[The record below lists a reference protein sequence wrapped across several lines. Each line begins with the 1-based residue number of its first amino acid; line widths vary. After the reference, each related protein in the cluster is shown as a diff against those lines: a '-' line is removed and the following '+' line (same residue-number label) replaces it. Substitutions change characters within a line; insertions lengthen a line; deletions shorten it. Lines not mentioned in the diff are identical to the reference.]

1 MTTLG
6 TAAVSAVPF
15 TLLLIGLG
23 LAVLTDTYT
32 NRLHKKILLL
42 IMVLATTLIAQNVAD
57 YLLAY
62 TPHTVLRTVASIY
75 GYSMRP
81 ADLAMLDINV
91 PETDGIVLAVLIKL
105 TNMVVP
111 ICFTVDGGGV
121 YGDGEEP
128 YR

>member
-1 MTTLG
+1 
-6 TAAVSAVPF
+6 
-15 TLLLIGLG
+15 
-23 LAVLTDTYT
+23 
-32 NRLHKKILLL
+32 
-42 IMVLATTLIAQNVAD
+42 
-57 YLLAY
+57 
-62 TPHTVLRTVASIY
+62 
-75 GYSMRP
+75 
-81 ADLAMLDINV
+81 MLDINV